1 MPSGHD
7 VVGRMAV
14 EPQCGAAGRDPIA
27 VGDLVRVAPEVPEQV
42 AFEFAMRA
50 KAGHF
55 MDVGMGDIVKIDI
68 GKRGARQVGDL
79 LERVAIRE
87 RLNFV

>member
-1 MPSGHD
+1 
-7 VVGRMAV
+7 
-14 EPQCGAAGRDPIA
+14 
-27 VGDLVRVAPEVPEQV
+27 
-42 AFEFAMRA
+42 MRA

-55 MDVGMGDIVKIDI
+55 MDAGMGDIVKIDI